1 MITVLGRKTSSNVQV
16 VMWALDEL
24 GLSVERVDVGGHFG
38 GTDTSEYRT
47 MNPNGLVPVLKD
59 DDHVMFES
67 AAILRYLGA
76 EYGDE
81 NFWPPNH
88 KQRAKL
94 DMIAEW
100 TKTSVCP
107 VLIYNVFWTLIR
119 TPKQERDWDSFAMQ
133 VTKLGELMTIADYE
147 LKDKTYLNGTELSF
161 ADVMLGH
168 VLYRYYTLDFE
179 RKDLP
184 NLKTYYDRLVKRK
197 AYSKHVMVDYSSLQV
212 E

>member
-1 MITVLGRKTSSNVQV
+1 M
-16 VMWALDEL
+16 
-24 GLSVERVDVGGHFG
+24 
-38 GTDTSEYRT
+38 
-47 MNPNGLVPVLKD
+47 
-59 DDHVMFES
+59 
-67 AAILRYLGA
+67 
-76 EYGDE
+76 
-81 NFWPPNH
+81 
-88 KQRAKL
+88 
-94 DMIAEW
+94 
-100 TKTSVCP
+100 
-107 VLIYNVFWTLIR
+107 LIYNVFWTLIR